1 MFRSIYTHTRE
12 IYVEVMKKRILYHIP
27 TYGEGEVLKVI
38 SIERKLN
45 GFVIELERKPLL
57 SVQDTQRRVGE

>member
-1 MFRSIYTHTRE
+1 
-12 IYVEVMKKRILYHIP
+12 MKKRILYHIP